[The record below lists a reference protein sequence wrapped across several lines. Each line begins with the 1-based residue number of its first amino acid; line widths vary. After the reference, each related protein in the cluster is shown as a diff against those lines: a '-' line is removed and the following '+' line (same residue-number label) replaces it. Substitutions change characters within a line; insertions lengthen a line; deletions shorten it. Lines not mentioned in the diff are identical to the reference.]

1 MSESNESQNPL
12 DLDLRTRIAAAI
24 YKGCD
29 NRVSPGLSRQA
40 ADVVIREM
48 GLDAVISL
56 ARDWHND
63 YDATPAHDP
72 RNPSEADIAYDDAGF
87 QILHTLGF
95 ITDHGNCF
103 NCGGADR

>member
-48 GLDAVISL
+48 GLRQERKRHTHPSQYRYVTE
-56 ARDWHND
+56 WEND
-63 YDATPAHDP
+63 
-72 RNPSEADIAYDDAGF
+72 E
-87 QILHTLGF
+87 
-95 ITDHGNCF
+95 
-103 NCGGADR
+103 

>member
-40 ADVVIREM
+40 ADVVIREL
-48 GLDAVISL
+48 GLRLDSTCHI
-56 ARDWHND
+56 
-63 YDATPAHDP
+63 HD
-72 RNPSEADIAYDDAGF
+72 REGKQRCHRYVTEWIADD
-87 QILHTLGF
+87 
-95 ITDHGNCF
+95 
-103 NCGGADR
+103 